1 VGYQFLGAGETGDA
15 SGKAWTEC
23 AQIDRRGH
31 DLQLGLAGLVAEEL
45 DRILERIEE
54 LLEAGWLVVRVITDH
69 GWLLVPGGLPKTELP
84 GYLVESRWARCAA
97 IRGQSKVSVP
107 KVGWFWNSSAE
118 AAVAPDIT
126 AFVGGVAY
134 AHGGLSVQ
142 ECLIPTL
149 TIQPAKDPSTLMA
162 RIKTVEWQRLRC
174 RVTLESPMAGITVDI
189 RSKANAPDTSVTSA
203 PKATD
208 AKGQVSLIIPDDE
221 QAGAAAVVV
230 VLDAAGN
237 VLTKQ
242 ATTIGES

>member
-1 VGYQFLGAGETGDA
+1 
-15 SGKAWTEC
+15 
-23 AQIDRRGH
+23 
-31 DLQLGLAGLVAEEL
+31 
-45 DRILERIEE
+45 
-54 LLEAGWLVVRVITDH
+54 GWRVVRVVTDH
-69 GWLLVPGGLPKTELP
+69 GWLLVPGGLPKTDLP

-107 KVGWFWNSSAE
+107 RVGWFWNATAE

-126 AFVGGVAY
+126 AFAGGVAY

-149 TIQPAKDPSTLMA
+149 TIQPARDASPLAA

-174 RVTLESPMAGITVDI
+174 RVMLEAPMEGVTVDI
-189 RSKANAPDTSVTSA
+189 RTKANAPDTSLASA

-208 AKGQVSLIIPDDE
+208 ATGQASLIIPDDE

-230 VLDAAGN
+230 LLDAAGN